1 MLQSVV
7 SKDGTAPQAR
17 VAGYTVAGKTG
28 TAYRWTA
35 KGYDHSQYRASFVGI
50 VPAIAPRVII
60 AVSID
65 RPSKGSHF
73 GGAVS
78 GPAFADIA
86 ARTMHILNVS
96 PSELTVNDLS
106 SEAPA
111 T

>member
-1 MLQSVV
+1 M
-7 SKDGTAPQAR
+7 
-17 VAGYTVAGKTG
+17 
-28 TAYRWTA
+28 
-35 KGYDHSQYRASFVGI
+35 
-50 VPAIAPRVII
+50 II

-78 GPAFADIA
+78 GPAFAKIA

-96 PSELTVNDLS
+96 PNELTANELYS
-106 SEAPA
+106 QAPA